1 MKKLLTLTAMIL
13 TLCLLLCGCGAP
25 SKPQVTVDPKFGETM
40 DFEHE
45 GFKITLTDKFLQEG
59 DSTNRYYTVFSSSS
73 FECMVYVIKEDFSKT
88 EGLEDMSLEEF
99 ASYYPDAT
107 NYRNY
112 ELHIND
118 DHCCFVRHEE
128 DLASFYN
135 FCYKGSDAF
144 FVVRFLCP
152 PDRVAEMEEPFFAW
166 ASGVEV
172 E

>member
-1 MKKLLTLTAMIL
+1 MKKMLAITAMIL
-13 TLCLLLCGCGAP
+13 SLCLLLCGCGAP
-25 SKPQVTVDPKFGETM
+25 SKPQVTVDPKFGNTM

-45 GFKITLTDKFLQEG
+45 GFKITLTDGFIEEK
-59 DSTNRYYTVFSSSS
+59 DSENYYHIQYAADF
-73 FECMVYVIKEDFSKT
+73 CYVKVKRVDFSQT
-88 EGLEDMSLEEF
+88 EGLKDMSLEEF
-99 ASYYPDAT
+99 TSYYPEAT
-107 NYRNY
+107 YYKNY

-118 DHCCFVRHEE
+118 DHCYYVRHEE

-144 FVVRFLCP
+144 YVVLFYCR
-152 PDRVAEMEEPFFAW
+152 PDQVPEMEEPFFAW